1 MPGGEM
7 VVDAFLRDGVI
18 YTMATAQNRNPST
31 HFVDSYKTVIYKS
44 TTGLEG
50 SFEEVL
56 SFDYPATAMCF
67 DYDGTYFYIGT
78 GTAISKEQDKT
89 GMVLRVK
96 PEI

>member
-1 MPGGEM
+1 M
-7 VVDAFLRDGVI
+7 
-18 YTMATAQNRNPST
+18 
-31 HFVDSYKTVIYKS
+31 DSYKAVIYKS

-50 SFEEVL
+50 SFEQVL
-56 SFDYPATAMCF
+56 SFDYCATAMCF

-96 PEI
+96 PKA